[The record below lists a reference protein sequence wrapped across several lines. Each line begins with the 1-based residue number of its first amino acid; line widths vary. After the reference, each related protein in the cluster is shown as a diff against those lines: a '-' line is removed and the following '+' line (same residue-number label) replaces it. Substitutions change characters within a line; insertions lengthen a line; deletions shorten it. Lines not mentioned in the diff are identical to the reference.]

1 MMPSKRVILEQI
13 CVFQRKTN
21 TKKKSIGAETTCW
34 GGLTSKLSSGLQQ
47 SGQELIVEVASN
59 GTYADAHDLYLTLT
73 AGWIFFPPLSSFSCN
88 NGRQGTN
95 TARPLALRVGEGHGV
110 RNIYHS
116 TWETLHSNTLL
127 LPCCEAAVDLDGFM
141 EFGWGSSTTCGATLP
156 SSKARFFLAPAAH
169 LIKYRNSRWG
179 KCNLVFHCAH
189 QDAGLFAL
197 FPSGN
202 GSCKK
207 LNDSRTTFPLRQ

>member
-13 CVFQRKTN
+13 CVFQRKN
-21 TKKKSIGAETTCW
+21 KQKKKVNRSRNNMLRRPHKQTFLWLATIRTGAHYW
-34 GGLTSKLSSGLQQ
+34 GCIKWNVRRCSWPVFDVDGWLNSPPPPLVLFLQQ
-47 SGQELIVEVASN
+47 REAGHAHGATSCAPCRGRARRAQHLSLHVGDVALKHSS
-59 GTYADAHDLYLTLT
+59 
-73 AGWIFFPPLSSFSCN
+73 PPF
-88 NGRQGTN
+88 
-95 TARPLALRVGEGHGV
+95 
-110 RNIYHS
+110 
-116 TWETLHSNTLL
+116 
-127 LPCCEAAVDLDGFM
+127 CEAAVDLDGFV
-141 EFGWGSSTTCGATLP
+141 EFRWRSSTTCGTTLP

-207 LNDSRTTFPLRQ
+207 LKDSRTTFPLRQ